1 MKPRM
6 MSKPA
11 MDHLFDHVLDGHAK
25 SFEGIR
31 NLKDMHLID
40 DQEYVELLTKNTE
53 RLIDRIKE
61 FKIVHR
67 IVSIGFAVLFSY
79 TQISCDDMDMR
90 RARRLKLRRRQEVE
104 NVVYL

>member
-1 MKPRM
+1 MKHHM

-61 FKIVHR
+61 FKVVHK
-67 IVSIGFAVLFSY
+67 IVSIGFACLFSY
-79 TQISCDDMDMR
+79 MQISCADLDMR
-90 RARRLKLRRRQEVE
+90 RGRQVRVRRRSETE
-104 NVVYL
+104 ISR